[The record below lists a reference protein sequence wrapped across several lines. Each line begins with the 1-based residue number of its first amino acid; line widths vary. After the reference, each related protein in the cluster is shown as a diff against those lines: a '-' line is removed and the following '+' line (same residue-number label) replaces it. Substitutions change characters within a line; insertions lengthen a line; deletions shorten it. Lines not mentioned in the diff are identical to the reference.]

1 MDYPT
6 SPQPRNIPDEGE
18 HSRQFIRIGNVEIDF
33 ADAISAIL
41 KSTGTVTA
49 DIRTVEFC
57 QEVPAGELSAK
68 FFYNPGGKYVD
79 PYPGIDVELTPR
91 HSPDATLVAL
101 TRVEQTARGPE
112 QSNAIRINI
121 YGASSRY
128 LGYVEHATGDVVS
141 GDRLERTALV
151 LNKGADDFLA

>member
-49 DIRTVEFC
+49 DIRRNFSIT
-57 QEVPAGELSAK
+57 PAGSMSI
-68 FFYNPGGKYVD
+68 P
-79 PYPGIDVELTPR
+79 
-91 HSPDATLVAL
+91 TLAL
-101 TRVEQTARGPE
+101 MW
-112 QSNAIRINI
+112 S
-121 YGASSRY
+121 
-128 LGYVEHATGDVVS
+128 
-141 GDRLERTALV
+141 
-151 LNKGADDFLA
+151 

>member
-6 SPQPRNIPDEGE
+6 PPQPRNIPDEGE
-18 HSRQFIRIGNVEIDF
+18 HPRQFIRIGNVGIDF
-33 ADAISAIL
+33 AGAISAIL

-57 QEVPAGELSAK
+57 QEMPAGELSAK

-128 LGYVEHATGDVVS
+128 LGYVEHTPGDVVS
-141 GDRLERTALV
+141 GDHLERTALV
-151 LNKGADDFLA
+151 LNKGADDFPG

>member
-79 PYPGIDVELTPR
+79 PYPGIDV
-91 HSPDATLVAL
+91 
-101 TRVEQTARGPE
+101 
-112 QSNAIRINI
+112 
-121 YGASSRY
+121 
-128 LGYVEHATGDVVS
+128 
-141 GDRLERTALV
+141 
-151 LNKGADDFLA
+151 